1 MQERRVSAIAEQR
14 IDYEEEIRQFSSKA
28 DRLIQARQEVLTKLE
43 TERMLFKE
51 AEEEKRLRLSQMGQ
65 MSQKMTALLG
75 NTQRAALVNS
85 TKTKE
90 IFSAPYMPPS
100 KSGGARSGSS
110 FGTSTS
116 QDPSMYKDLGGNDV
130 DLRHVKLDH
139 LRNSHGSPTK
149 LKSGDSSK
157 ARGPGQQMVFGQHT
171 YAEPPRLNSKDKLK
185 VYTQPLWQDDST
197 SLKSAKKTASVA
209 SEQSG
214 KAKKKKTKTKKKK
227 KGTSSSSHQLLEN
240 FQASGKRSDSESPQR
255 RSSGSV
261 PTSYRSQP
269 TSSREPASTSRV
281 KSKLQAMMSSVDGS
295 DDDDSNSLM
304 TWCVKQRVH
313 KMTCPCIERLV
324 YIPSR

>member
-1 MQERRVSAIAEQR
+1 
-14 IDYEEEIRQFSSKA
+14 
-28 DRLIQARQEVLTKLE
+28 
-43 TERMLFKE
+43 MLFKE
-51 AEEEKRLRLSQMGQ
+51 AEEEKRMRLSQMGQ

-85 TKTKE
+85 AKAKE
-90 IFSAPYMPPS
+90 NFSAPYIPPS
-100 KSGGARSGSS
+100 KSGASRSGSS

-116 QDPSMYKDLGGNDV
+116 QDPSIYKDLGGKDV
-130 DLRHVKLDH
+130 DLRHMKLDH
-139 LRNSHGSPTK
+139 VRNSHGSPTK
-149 LKSGDSSK
+149 LRSGDPSK
-157 ARGPGQQMVFGQHT
+157 ARVPGQQMVFGQHT
-171 YAEPPRLNSKDKLK
+171 YAEPPRLNTKDKLK

-209 SEQSG
+209 SQQSG
-214 KAKKKKTKTKKKK
+214 KANKKKTKKKKK

-240 FQASGKRSDSESPQR
+240 FQAPGKRSDSESPQR

-304 TWCVKQRVH
+304 TW
-313 KMTCPCIERLV
+313 
-324 YIPSR
+324 

>member
-1 MQERRVSAIAEQR
+1 MQERRVCAIAEQR

-51 AEEEKRLRLSQMGQ
+51 AEEEKRMRLSQMGQ

-85 TKTKE
+85 AKTKE
-90 IFSAPYMPPS
+90 SFSAPYIPPS
-100 KSGGARSGSS
+100 KSGVSRSGSS

-116 QDPSMYKDLGGNDV
+116 QDPSIYKDLGGKDV
-130 DLRHVKLDH
+130 DLRHPKFDH
-139 LRNSHGSPTK
+139 VRNSHGSPQKSK
-149 LKSGDSSK
+149 LGDQSK
-157 ARGPGQQMVFGQHT
+157 VRGQSQQMVFGQHT
-171 YAEPPRLNSKDKLK
+171 YAEPPKLNTRDKLK
-185 VYTQPLWQDDST
+185 VYTQPLWQDDSI
-197 SLKSAKKTASVA
+197 SLKSAKKTVSVA
-209 SEQSG
+209 SEHLG
-214 KAKKKKTKTKKKK
+214 KVNKKKMKKKKK
-227 KGTSSSSHQLLEN
+227 KGTSSSSHQVLEN

-269 TSSREPASTSRV
+269 TSSREPSSTSRV

-295 DDDDSNSLM
+295 DDEDSNSLM
-304 TWCVKQRVH
+304 TWCVKQPVI
-313 KMTCPCIERLV
+313 T
-324 YIPSR
+324 